1 MVVLDFL
8 QTLFFATE
16 HGVVSECPV
25 RVAMWSALLLS
36 FRVAMYFLNRILCKC
51 IEGLLGK
58 QSSTICTG
66 RKTFDRRWH
75 SWWSRIGSKPVSCN
89 TAWGIWEWPCVS
101 NVLSITRG
109 LQGGNVL
116 SELDFVCK
124 LLKDYWVHSP
134 PPHVKNFNRRWH
146 LWWSRV
152 CLKPISCNV
161 AWGIVVVCVYCKC
174 AHRYVWVTGW
184 GIASVRCRWQ
194 PSSREAQST
203 HGEVRPDV

>member
-1 MVVLDFL
+1 MVVKDWFKTCVL
-8 QTLFFATE
+8 QYSMGYLRMA
-16 HGVVSECPV
+16 VC
-25 RVAMWSALLLS
+25 VA
-36 FRVAMYFLNRILCKC
+36 
-51 IEGLLGK
+51 
-58 QSSTICTG
+58 
-66 RKTFDRRWH
+66 
-75 SWWSRIGSKPVSCN
+75 
-89 TAWGIWEWPCVS
+89 
-101 NVLSITRG
+101 NVLSITWG

-116 SELDFVCK
+116 SELDFVCT

-203 HGEVRPDV
+203 HGEVRPDVQSPHFFAIFSSGHLCRWARHCPKQCISTKYRRMCGGCSFYHTCIARDLI